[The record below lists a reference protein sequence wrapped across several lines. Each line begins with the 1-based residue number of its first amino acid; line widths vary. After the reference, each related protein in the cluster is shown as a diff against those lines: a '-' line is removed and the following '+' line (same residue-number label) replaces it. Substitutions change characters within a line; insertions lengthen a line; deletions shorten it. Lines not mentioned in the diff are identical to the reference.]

1 MFRQMNTLLCYGSLL
16 GLLLIMGG
24 CAGGKV
30 VTQSFPQE
38 KTIHY
43 TAINELKESLH
54 PEQYVVYINAGEKI
68 PLKLSMESDFLD
80 FSQDHIDLVA
90 KQKLY
95 FRLEVPKNMTAAQWQ
110 ELKKMDAKAI
120 SLMEPQKQA
129 ELFRDFMLFISK
141 DGVQWAPLSGS
152 NAVKEVL
159 GYKEGRLSLGM
170 MAGPAEGLG
179 ASLDIRVIK

>member
-1 MFRQMNTLLCYGSLL
+1 MVRQMNALLCYGSLL

-38 KTIHY
+38 KIIHY
-43 TAINELKESLH
+43 TAINELEESLH
-54 PEQYVVYINAGEKI
+54 PEQYVVYINAGEKV

-110 ELKKMDAKAI
+110 EIRKMDARAI
-120 SLMEPQKQA
+120 SAMEPQKQA
-129 ELFRDFMLFISK
+129 DFFKDFMLLISK
-141 DGVQWAPLSGS
+141 DCVHWAPLSDRD
-152 NAVKEVL
+152 AVREVL
-159 GYKEGRLSLGM
+159 GYKEGRFSFGM
-170 MAGPAEGLG
+170 MAGQPEGLG
-179 ASLDIRVIK
+179 ASLDIRITK

>member
-1 MFRQMNTLLCYGSLL
+1 MVRRMRALLCCGSLL
-16 GLLLIMGG
+16 GLLLITGG

-38 KTIHY
+38 KIIHY
-43 TAINELKESLH
+43 TAINELEESLH
-54 PEQYVVYINAGEKI
+54 PEQYVVYINEGEKV

-90 KQKLY
+90 KQRLY

-110 ELKKMDAKAI
+110 ELKKMDARAI
-120 SLMEPQKQA
+120 SAMEPQKQA
-129 ELFRDFMLFISK
+129 DIFKDFMLFISK
-141 DGVQWAPLSGS
+141 DGVHWAPLSGR
-152 NAVKEVL
+152 NAVREVL
-159 GYKEGRLSLGM
+159 GYKEGRFSFGM
-170 MAGPAEGLG
+170 MAGQSEGLG